1 MPKGLF
7 PLGFFIFRR
16 DFMNI
21 RELFDKKEF
30 VFSFE
35 VFPPKESTPIE
46 NIYRTLEEIQELKPD
61 FISVTYGA
69 GGNFVSNRTIELSSI
84 IKNKYNLE
92 TLAHLTCIGAEKKDI
107 EKTLSIL
114 KSKGVENVLALRGD
128 KRENIISEY
137 NSSIDLIK
145 HIGKYKD
152 INIAGACYP
161 EIHPEAINKDKD
173 LEFLKRKVDAG
184 ANHLISQLFF
194 DNDIFF
200 DFLESCEK
208 KGIDVPI
215 QAGIMPVVN
224 KKQIERILSLC
235 RATFPKKFMKIV
247 NKYEHDKEALRDA
260 GIAYANEQII
270 DLISSGVRG
279 VHLYTMNNSYVAKN
293 IVSGTKNIINSVNR
307 KEKIS

>member
-1 MPKGLF
+1 
-7 PLGFFIFRR
+7 
-16 DFMNI
+16 MNI
-21 RELFDKKEF
+21 KELFDKKEF

-35 VFPPKESTPIE
+35 VFPPKESTSIK
-46 NIYRTLEEIQELKPD
+46 NIYKTLEEIQELKPD

-69 GGNFVSNRTIELSSI
+69 GGNFTSNRTIELSSI

-92 TLAHLTCIGAEKKDI
+92 TLAHLTCIGAKRKEI
-107 EKTLSIL
+107 EQTLNIL
-114 KSKGVENVLALRGD
+114 KSKGIENVLALRGD

-137 NSSIDLIK
+137 SSSIDLIK
-145 HIGKYKD
+145 HIEKYRD
-152 INIAGACYP
+152 INIVGACYP
-161 EIHPEAINKDKD
+161 EVHPEAIDNNKD

-194 DNDIFF
+194 DNNIFF

-235 RATFPKKFMKIV
+235 KAIFPKKFMKII
-247 NKYEHDKEALRDA
+247 NKYEYNKEALRDA

-270 DLISSGVRG
+270 DLISSGIKG

-293 IVSGTKNIINSVNR
+293 IVSGTKNIINSVN
-307 KEKIS
+307 KKIL

>member
-1 MPKGLF
+1 
-7 PLGFFIFRR
+7 
-16 DFMNI
+16 MNI
-21 RELFDKKEF
+21 RELFEKKEF
-30 VFSFE
+30 VFSLE

-46 NIYRTLEEIQELKPD
+46 NIYKTLDEIKDLKPD

-92 TLAHLTCIGAEKKDI
+92 TLAHLTCIGAKKSDI
-107 EKTLSIL
+107 EKTLNIL
-114 KSKGVENVLALRGD
+114 RSKGIENVLGLRGD
-128 KRENIISEY
+128 KREEIISEY
-137 NSSIDLIK
+137 DSSIDLIK
-145 HIGKYKD
+145 HIKSFKD
-152 INIAGACYP
+152 INIVGACYP
-161 EIHPEAINKDKD
+161 EIHPEAINREKDI
-173 LEFLKRKVDAG
+173 EFLKNKVDAG

-194 DNDIFF
+194 DNNIFF

-208 KGIDVPI
+208 KGIYVPI

-235 RATFPKKFMKIV
+235 KATFPKKFMKIV
-247 NKYEHDKEALRDA
+247 DKYEYDKEALRDA

-279 VHLYTMNNSYVAKN
+279 VHLYTMNNAYVAKN
-293 IVSGTKNIINSVNR
+293 IVSGTRSIINSVNR